1 MTSGPTARGTTPEL
15 APARGNR
22 IVSPRRSAEVKTI
35 QSTAPEA
42 PRANLIRPCQTRRVG
57 LAPTTTMKIASLIVA
72 GLLLASA
79 SIAQT
84 CVFTNF
90 GRPCG
95 GTLTGA
101 LVRGPAL
108 QFDVAQASA
117 GAHAVLV
124 VGQQQRP
131 APLPGSMC
139 PLLVN
144 PRILLHSQIDRA
156 GNARWTVR
164 VPNQRIDV
172 DLQVVTL
179 ESGRNG
185 ARIAESTNG
194 VNLVCR

>member
-1 MTSGPTARGTTPEL
+1 
-15 APARGNR
+15 
-22 IVSPRRSAEVKTI
+22 
-35 QSTAPEA
+35 
-42 PRANLIRPCQTRRVG
+42 
-57 LAPTTTMKIASLIVA
+57 MKIASILA
-72 GLLLASA
+72 ASALLAGA
-79 SIAQT
+79 AFAQS

-95 GTLTGA
+95 GTLNGS

-108 QFDVAQASA
+108 QFDVAQASP

-131 APLPGSMC
+131 APLPGSLC

-144 PRILLHSQIDRA
+144 PRIMLHSQIDRA
-156 GNARWTVR
+156 GNARWTLR

-172 DLQVVTL
+172 DLQVVTIDVA
-179 ESGRNG
+179 RNRT
-185 ARIAESTNG
+185 RIAESTNG